1 LIGPVDALTFVGSVY
16 PSAVIAGKY
25 RLESKIGEGGMG
37 SVWRATHL
45 RLEKPVAVKIV
56 SATHAASFD
65 ARWRFQ
71 SEARAAAKLQSRNV
85 VHIEDI
91 GEMEDGTPFMVMEL
105 LRGMSLEQRIAR
117 DGPLPLQEVQRILA
131 QVCRV
136 LSRAHAAGIVH
147 RDIKPEN
154 IFLARLDGEDE
165 PVVKVLDFGVAKS
178 ASAASTSTTQ
188 TGALIGTPMYASPEQ
203 ARARKDIDGRSDLY
217 SLGLVTFVM
226 LTAKDPFEADSL
238 ADLIIHICTGPLPR
252 LLDAAPHALPPP
264 LEEWFATAC
273 AREPT
278 DRFANA
284 DAFVEAFAKAAG
296 LPLPSRPGATS
307 DGNMLAAADVSGPI
321 ITAPRSTRT
330 LAHAETLEAQ
340 VHAPEP
346 RGKRVPAL
354 ILAGAAV
361 VAVAVVGLLAL
372 RPIAPKPS
380 PPSPAAATA
389 AVAVITSDP
398 AVANPSASVS
408 STSLEPAPVTSVAA
422 TTTSASVH
430 PLRPGPAT
438 SGSGHRVIPKKPDLG
453 Y

>member
-1 LIGPVDALTFVGSVY
+1 MY

-71 SEARAAAKLQSRNV
+71 SEARAAAKLQSKNV

-105 LRGMSLEQRIAR
+105 LRGMSLEQRITR
-117 DGPLPLQEVQRILA
+117 DGPLALPETQRILG

-136 LSRAHAAGIVH
+136 LSHAHSAGIVH

-154 IFLARLDGEDE
+154 IFLAHLDGEDE

-226 LTAKDPFEADSL
+226 LTGKDPFEADSL
-238 ADLIIHICTGPLPR
+238 ADLIIQICTGPLPR
-252 LLDAAPHALPPP
+252 LLDAAPHALPPT
-264 LEEWFATAC
+264 LEDWFARAC
-273 AREPT
+273 AREPSE
-278 DRFANA
+278 RFATA
-284 DAFVEAFAKAAG
+284 DDFAEGFARAAG
-296 LPLPSRPGATS
+296 LPLPSRPGGAS
-307 DGNMLAAADVSGPI
+307 DGNMLAAADVSGPVL
-321 ITAPRSTRT
+321 TTPRSTRT
-330 LAHAETLEAQ
+330 LAHAETLEAHVQ
-340 VHAPEP
+340 APAP
-346 RGKRVPAL
+346 RGRRLPAL
-354 ILAGAAV
+354 LLAGTAI
-361 VAVAVVGLLAL
+361 AVVGVLGLLVL
-372 RPIAPKPS
+372 RPVAPQH
-380 PPSPAAATA
+380 PPTSGLAATA
-389 AVAVITSDP
+389 AVIATDPVPTTPPAASSVPLPLATVPSTTTST
-398 AVANPSASVS
+398 ASASVR
-408 STSLEPAPVTSVAA
+408 PVRTGVA
-422 TTTSASVH
+422 TTGTGV
-430 PLRPGPAT
+430 R
-438 SGSGHRVIPKKPDLG
+438 RIVPKTPDLG

>member
-1 LIGPVDALTFVGSVY
+1 VY

-71 SEARAAAKLQSRNV
+71 SEARAAAKLQSKNV

-91 GEMEDGTPFMVMEL
+91 GEMDDGTPFMVMEL
-105 LRGMSLEQRIAR
+105 LKGMSLEQRIVR
-117 DGPLPLQEVQRILA
+117 EGPLALPETQRILA

-136 LSRAHAAGIVH
+136 LSRAHSAGIVH
-147 RDIKPEN
+147 RDVKPEN
-154 IFLARLDGEDE
+154 IFLAHLDGEDE
-165 PVVKVLDFGVAKS
+165 MVVKVLDFGVAKS
-178 ASAASTSTTQ
+178 ASASSTSTTQ

-252 LLDAAPHALPPP
+252 LLDAAPHALPPA
-264 LEEWFATAC
+264 LEDWFARAC
-273 AREPT
+273 AREPS
-278 DRFANA
+278 DRFATA
-284 DAFVEAFAKAAG
+284 DDFAEGFAKAAG

-307 DGNMLAAADVSGPI
+307 DGNMLVAAEVSGPVV
-321 ITAPRSTRT
+321 TAPRSTRT
-330 LAHAETLEAQ
+330 LAHAETLEAHVQ
-340 VHAPEP
+340 APPP
-346 RGKRVPAL
+346 RGKRLPAL
-354 ILAGAAV
+354 LVAGAAV
-361 VAVAVVGLLAL
+361 AVVAAVGLVAL
-372 RPIAPKPS
+372 RPVKRPPP
-380 PPSPAAATA
+380 PPSPLAATA
-389 AVAVITSDP
+389 GLIESDP
-398 AVANPSASVS
+398 VAAIAPPSS
-408 STSLEPAPVTSVAA
+408 SSASLEPIPAPSATASTVSASLRPTRPSVA
-422 TTTSASVH
+422 TT
-430 PLRPGPAT
+430 
-438 SGSGHRVIPKKPDLG
+438 GSGVHKVVPKKPDLG

>member
-1 LIGPVDALTFVGSVY
+1 MY

-71 SEARAAAKLQSRNV
+71 SEARAAAKLQSKNV

-91 GEMEDGTPFMVMEL
+91 GEMDDGTPFMVMEL

-117 DGPLPLQEVQRILA
+117 DGPLPLQDAQKILA

-154 IFLARLDGEDE
+154 IFLAHLDGEDE

-238 ADLIIHICTGPLPR
+238 ADLIIQICTGPLPR
-252 LLDAAPHALPPP
+252 LLDAAPHALPPA
-264 LEEWFATAC
+264 LEEWFGQAC
-273 AREPT
+273 AREPSE
-278 DRFANA
+278 RFPTA
-284 DAFVEAFAKAAG
+284 DAFAEAFGKAAG

-307 DGNMLAAADVSGPI
+307 DGSLLAAADVSGPVV
-321 ITAPRSTRT
+321 TAPRSTRT
-330 LAHAETLEAQ
+330 LAHAETLEAH
-340 VHAPEP
+340 VNAPMP
-346 RGKRVPAL
+346 RARRLPVVV
-354 ILAGAAV
+354 LAGAAV
-361 VAVAVVGLLAL
+361 AVVAIVSLLAL
-372 RPIAPKPS
+372 RPAAPKPP

-398 AVANPSASVS
+398 ATTTPSATAS
-408 STSLEPAPVTSVAA
+408 SAVLEPSPAPSAPAA
-422 TTTSASVH
+422 PSA
-430 PLRPGPAT
+430 RPAHASTAPA
-438 SGSGHRVIPKKPDLG
+438 GSGAHPRVTPKKPDLG

>member
-1 LIGPVDALTFVGSVY
+1 MY

-71 SEARAAAKLQSRNV
+71 SEARAAAKLQSKNV

-91 GEMEDGTPFMVMEL
+91 GEMDDGTPFMVMEL
-105 LRGMSLEQRIAR
+105 LKGMSLEQRIVR
-117 DGPLPLQEVQRILA
+117 EGPLALPETQRILA

-136 LSRAHAAGIVH
+136 LSRAHSAGIVH
-147 RDIKPEN
+147 RDVKPEN
-154 IFLARLDGEDE
+154 IFLAHLDGEDE
-165 PVVKVLDFGVAKS
+165 MVVKVLDFGVAKS
-178 ASAASTSTTQ
+178 ASASSTSTTQ

-252 LLDAAPHALPPP
+252 LLDAAPHALPPA
-264 LEEWFATAC
+264 LEDWFARAC
-273 AREPT
+273 AREPS
-278 DRFANA
+278 DRFATA
-284 DAFVEAFAKAAG
+284 DDFAEGFAKAAG

-307 DGNMLAAADVSGPI
+307 DGNMLVAAEVSGPVV
-321 ITAPRSTRT
+321 TAPQSTRT
-330 LAHAETLEAQ
+330 LAHAETLEAHVQ
-340 VHAPEP
+340 APPP
-346 RGKRVPAL
+346 RGKRLPAL
-354 ILAGAAV
+354 LVAGAAV
-361 VAVAVVGLLAL
+361 AVVAAVGLVAL
-372 RPIAPKPS
+372 RPVKRPPP
-380 PPSPAAATA
+380 PPSPLAATA
-389 AVAVITSDP
+389 GLIESDP
-398 AVANPSASVS
+398 VAAIAPPSS
-408 STSLEPAPVTSVAA
+408 SSASLEPIPAPSATASTVSASLRPTRPSVA
-422 TTTSASVH
+422 TT
-430 PLRPGPAT
+430 
-438 SGSGHRVIPKKPDLG
+438 GSGVHKVVPKKPDLG